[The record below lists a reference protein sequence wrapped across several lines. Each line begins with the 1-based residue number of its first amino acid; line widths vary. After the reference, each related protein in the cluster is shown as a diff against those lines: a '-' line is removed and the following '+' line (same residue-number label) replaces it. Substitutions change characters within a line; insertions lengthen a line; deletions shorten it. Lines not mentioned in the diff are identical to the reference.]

1 MSKKG
6 ENAQNHNYYTYVKKV
21 KKWLDN
27 NSQFELK
34 IAQFYVFQGKKTQ
47 NQSYFRSKKSKK
59 YSIIRWKN
67 TDILKKILKDTL
79 IIDLKIRKKMADSK
93 ARFEWNVI

>member
-67 TDILKKILKDTL
+67 GEIYQKILKNRL
-79 IIDLKIRKKMADSK
+79 FIGLKFEKKAENK
-93 ARFEWNVI
+93 ARCEW